1 MRRGKEIIGLPII
14 DLSTGQRVAEV
25 KDLLCDKEE
34 QRIAA
39 LLIDKGNLLRKS
51 KIIAWEN
58 IYSVGHDAVTITST
72 SVIKPL
78 GKMPLTQA
86 NGNRYLG
93 KQVLTTSGQYLGRV
107 DDVALNAIDGRIV
120 GCVLTD
126 GIVGDFIS
134 GRAIIPLIES
144 AIMSAENMI
153 VPDEPVDLSYKW
165 GVQDE
170 SSEMSDVQ

>member
-25 KDLLCDKEE
+25 KDLLCDQSQ

-39 LLIDKGNLLRKS
+39 LLIDKGNLLRKR

-58 IYSVGHDAVTITST
+58 IYSVGHDAVTISST
-72 SVIKPL
+72 SVIQHL
-78 GKMPLTQA
+78 GKIPLTQA
-86 NGNRYLG
+86 GNNRYFG

-107 DDVALNAIDGRIV
+107 DDVALNTLDGRIV

-134 GRAIIPLIES
+134 GRAIIPLVDG
-144 AIMSAENMI
+144 AIMSSENMI

-165 GVQDE
+165 GVESE
-170 SSEMSDVQ
+170 SSEMPDVQ